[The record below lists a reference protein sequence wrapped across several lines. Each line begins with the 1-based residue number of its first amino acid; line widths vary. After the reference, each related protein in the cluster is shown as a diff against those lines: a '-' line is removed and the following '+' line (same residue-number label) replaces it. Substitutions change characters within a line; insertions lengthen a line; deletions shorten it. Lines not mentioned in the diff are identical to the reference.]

1 MGEEVSAVDLHSLLR
16 RLIVL
21 GAPVYVHEDGS
32 VSLLPLLGF
41 GSMETNGTGFLDIK
55 ELNDISRDVQ
65 ERHTN
70 MHDYKTSETF
80 KNFLRDTCGMN
91 GKRKL
96 YLEKRRLLALGSPTV
111 EIAMLEYE
119 YFTETGETLVP
130 PAQTSVITSIAT
142 AGSQEPGEWN
152 VFFDLIMDRSTITET
167 SFSTILLSGVTGRNS
182 HQPNLATIPIKY
194 DEMLRKDQWQAES
207 EALFE
212 SLVEQSPVEQRG
224 KTNSIFHYGCIS
236 HYDTPAPDGQHKVEG
251 WACHEHWNMLYCIAM
266 ARHALEFLCTGGTL
280 VLKVR
285 IFKNLETMG
294 LVSVLSCAFRKV
306 YLYANPRMQAEYV
319 AFVGVGFLG
328 TWNAVYEGEPTE
340 NAVVKLVKRVLK
352 ASTSYSACDIFDPEI
367 VGNPQFRATLAR
379 AHEVRE
385 EMRRDHDRVT
395 LVLMQI
401 LGLIY
406 KCETPKN
413 ISKYLM
419 PRLEELNQGI
429 KVVIDSQWS
438 RSVIKQVIRCRLLLH
453 RTDRKN
459 DKLALDRF
467 VHRFNV
473 ESLM

>member
-21 GAPVYVHEDGS
+21 GAPVHVHEDGS
-32 VSLLPLLGF
+32 ESLLPLLGF

-65 ERHTN
+65 ERHRQI
-70 MHDYKTSETF
+70 HDYKTSKPF
-80 KNFLRDTCGMN
+80 KEFLTETCGMN
-91 GKRKL
+91 GNRSLKL
-96 YLEKRRLLALGSPTV
+96 DASKLLALGSPTV

-119 YFTETGETLVP
+119 YFTETGATLVP
-130 PAQTSVITSIAT
+130 PANTNVITSIAT

-152 VFFDLIMDRSTITET
+152 VFFNLFMDRHTLTET

-182 HQPNLATIPIKY
+182 HLPNPATIPIKY

-212 SLVEQSPVEQRG
+212 SLVKQSPAEQRG

-236 HYDTPAPDGQHKVEG
+236 HYDTPAPDGKHKVEG

-294 LVSVLSCAFRKV
+294 LVSVLSCAFKEV

-328 TWNAVYEGEPTE
+328 REKVEK
-340 NAVVKLVKRVLK
+340 VKEVLT
-352 ASTSYSACDIFDPEI
+352 ASTSYNGCDIFNPDI
-367 VGNPQFRATLAR
+367 VAYPMFQATLRR

-401 LGLIY
+401 LGLINGRY
-406 KCETPKN
+406 DKDKIRRFLT
-413 ISKYLM
+413 
-419 PRLEELNQGI
+419 PRLHELNQGI
-429 KVVIDSQWS
+429 KVMIDRYWKE
-438 RSVIKQVIRCRLLLH
+438 SVIQQVIACTTNLQKR
-453 RTDRKN
+453 DRKN